1 MPIASAAPWLVETV
15 HPLQTMATAVAGSQM
30 LELSEI
36 SAVGKRTGAMDRL
49 YAKGMNIGSKVFHDV
64 SRGTYSISEVTT
76 GDGQAIA
83 LKLHFKVIDMPQLW
97 QLLAHPEVTEVP
109 EVELAFA
116 SKSKAIAKPQA

>member
-1 MPIASAAPWLVETV
+1 
-15 HPLQTMATAVAGSQM
+15 MATAAAGSQM

-83 LKLHFKVIDMPQLW
+83 LKLHAQLINMPQLW
-97 QLLAHPEVTEVP
+97 GVACSPR
-109 EVELAFA
+109 
-116 SKSKAIAKPQA
+116 I